1 MVQVRLGLRFRM
13 AASYVV
19 ISAAAVL
26 VVEAVLLSI
35 LVPRIQSARDSETRA
50 RQSVMLAESS
60 RGQTKAQGF
69 AVDDAAEVVAVLGRV
84 AQPGKSDQALLAGA
98 AAPVFGS
105 TSRTSP
111 TPETV
116 STPTSSS
123 APDTSSGSGISSGS
137 GTSPTPATGPGSS
150 ATKPGSEVVEVLATV
165 DGQVVASTA
174 PGTLPIG
181 TTLPSVAIGPS
192 ARTGV
197 IQVKGQAVDWAV
209 SPVSITGSTW
219 PGRRVIGVAY
229 AQVVAP
235 PKVLTASA
243 AKSSSGDGVGAL
255 LVPGVIVLALLLPVG
270 ALFGLASTGRLI
282 RRIRRLAEGT
292 TAMAGGDLK
301 VRIPVAGADEVAV
314 LEQGFNAMAEQLQ
327 AAVRAERERAES
339 TARRDERTRIAR
351 ELHDS
356 ISQDLFSVSLLAG
369 GLRRALP
376 SESGLRRQAESM
388 EHTLERTMREM
399 RAMML
404 ELRPV
409 ALEDLGL
416 AAALDGLCEAYEVR
430 LGLRITTDIG
440 VPRLKPQ
447 VELAVLRVVQEA
459 LGNAVRHGRPE
470 AIELRVAE
478 HDGQVS
484 VLISDDGQGF
494 DEQRVGERHGMGLEL
509 MRERV
514 NELGGTFELASTPE
528 QGTTVRVLIPEG
540 AA

>member
-1 MVQVRLGLRFRM
+1 
-13 AASYVV
+13 
-19 ISAAAVL
+19 
-26 VVEAVLLSI
+26 
-35 LVPRIQSARDSETRA
+35 
-50 RQSVMLAESS
+50 
-60 RGQTKAQGF
+60 
-69 AVDDAAEVVAVLGRV
+69 
-84 AQPGKSDQALLAGA
+84 
-98 AAPVFGS
+98 
-105 TSRTSP
+105 
-111 TPETV
+111 
-116 STPTSSS
+116 
-123 APDTSSGSGISSGS
+123 
-137 GTSPTPATGPGSS
+137 
-150 ATKPGSEVVEVLATV
+150 
-165 DGQVVASTA
+165 
-174 PGTLPIG
+174 
-181 TTLPSVAIGPS
+181 
-192 ARTGV
+192 
-197 IQVKGQAVDWAV
+197 
-209 SPVSITGSTW
+209 
-219 PGRRVIGVAY
+219 
-229 AQVVAP
+229 
-235 PKVLTASA
+235 
-243 AKSSSGDGVGAL
+243 
-255 LVPGVIVLALLLPVG
+255 
-270 ALFGLASTGRLI
+270 
-282 RRIRRLAEGT
+282 
-292 TAMAGGDLK
+292 MAGGDLK
-301 VRIPVAGADEVAV
+301 VRIPVAGGDEVAV